1 MTITSICI
9 PRVDS
14 TMSRNYIENIIDN
27 MKIGSIEKINEIPLR
42 KDPNHKRVIMKIKWD
57 TTNVKT
63 KQILSQMKEKGSV
76 NLVYDMPWYWKV
88 CPAR

>member
-42 KDPNHKRVIMKIKWD
+42 KDPNHKRVIMKIKWY

-63 KQILSQMKEKGSV
+63 KQILSQIKEKGSV